1 MEFVRGFSWCRP
13 HVFAVQHCSTLS
25 TLMVS
30 VIARAQFA
38 PRVQA
43 FMGIVQRLHLSGIE
57 AKRLSDSYTYTNSI
71 GYNTMFLLIY
81 LTYFGPEDGELT
93 IGGDTLLRKEL
104 WCSGKSWYRGPAT
117 AFRSRICAW
126 PPEKS
131 EGEDARG
138 GIGTSRS

>member
-1 MEFVRGFSWCRP
+1 
-13 HVFAVQHCSTLS
+13 
-25 TLMVS
+25 MVS

-71 GYNTMFLLIY
+71 GYDTMFLLIY

-117 AFRSRICAW
+117 AFGAGSALGLLKNQKVEM
-126 PPEKS
+126 PGVELALVDPES
-131 EGEDARG
+131 LCVGDSLYA
-138 GIGTSRS
+138 T